1 MTRCRSEEGGVQTE
15 LVTAARDGDADAFAA
30 LARLSSDRLFAVALR
45 VTRDRH
51 RAEDAL
57 QQTLIAVWK
66 ELPRLRDPVRFDAW
80 TYRLVV
86 RFAVQEA
93 RGGRRPIREM
103 HVVPERDPSL
113 DDATGDVEQ
122 RDQLERGFERLTPEQ
137 RAVVVLHFYAGLGL
151 AEIAD
156 TIGVPLGTVGSR
168 LHYAKRALRAAL
180 EADDRDEVRT
190 A

>member
-1 MTRCRSEEGGVQTE
+1 MRRGNGVVQSD
-15 LVTAARDGDADAFAA
+15 LVAAAQKGDAEAFAA
-30 LARLSSDRLFAVALR
+30 LARLSADRLYAVAVR

-57 QQTLIAVWK
+57 QQALIAAWK
-66 ELPRLRDPVRFDAW
+66 ELPRLRDPERFEAW

-93 RGGRRPIREM
+93 RGGRQPSREIFAL
-103 HVVPERDPSL
+103 PEQEPSR
-113 DDATGDVEQ
+113 DDASADVAT
-122 RDQLERGFERLTPEQ
+122 RDQLERGFRRLTPEQ
-137 RAVVVLHFYAGLGL
+137 RAIIVLHFYAGLSL
-151 AEIAD
+151 AEVAD
-156 TIGVPLGTVGSR
+156 VIGVPLGTVGSR

-180 EADDRDEVRT
+180 EADDRVEERT

>member
-1 MTRCRSEEGGVQTE
+1 MVQTE
-15 LVTAARDGDADAFAA
+15 LVTAAQRGDAEAFAA
-30 LARLSSDRLFAVALR
+30 LARLSADRLYAIAVR

-57 QQTLIAVWK
+57 QQALIATWQ
-66 ELPRLRDPVRFDAW
+66 ELPRLRDPERFEAW

-93 RGGRRPIREM
+93 RGGRQPSRE
-103 HVVPERDPSL
+103 VYALPEHEPNPG
-113 DDATGDVEQ
+113 DATADVAT
-122 RDQLERGFERLTPEQ
+122 RDQLERGFRRLTPEQ
-137 RAVVVLHFYAGLGL
+137 RAVIVLHFHAGLSL

-156 TIGVPLGTVGSR
+156 VIGIPLGTVGSR

-180 EADDRDEVRT
+180 EADDRVEERT

>member
-1 MTRCRSEEGGVQTE
+1 MVQAE
-15 LVTAARDGDADAFAA
+15 LITAAQRGDAEAFAA
-30 LARLSSDRLFAVALR
+30 LARLSADRLFAVAVR
-45 VTRDRH
+45 VTRDRY

-57 QQTLIAVWK
+57 QQALIATWS
-66 ELPRLRDPVRFDAW
+66 ELPRLRDPERFEAW

-93 RGGRRPIREM
+93 RAARRPNREIF
-103 HVVPERDPSL
+103 VLAERERSRADTST
-113 DDATGDVEQ
+113 DVAT
-122 RDQLERGFERLTPEQ
+122 RDQLERGFRRLTPEQ
-137 RAVVVLHFYAGLGL
+137 RAVLVLHFYAGQSL

-156 TIGVPLGTVGSR
+156 VIGVPLGTVGSR

-180 EADDRDEVRT
+180 EADNRAEERT

>member
-1 MTRCRSEEGGVQTE
+1 VVQTE
-15 LVTAARDGDADAFAA
+15 LVTAAQRGDAEAFAA
-30 LARLSSDRLFAVALR
+30 LARLSADRLYAVAVR

-57 QQTLIAVWK
+57 QQALIATWQ
-66 ELPRLRDPVRFDAW
+66 ELPRLRDPERFEAW

-93 RGGRRPIREM
+93 RGGSQPGRE
-103 HVVPERDPSL
+103 VYALPEHQPTPG
-113 DDATGDVEQ
+113 DAAADVAT
-122 RDQLERGFERLTPEQ
+122 RDQLERGFRRLTPEQ
-137 RAVVVLHFYAGLGL
+137 RAVIVLHFHAGLSL

-156 TIGVPLGTVGSR
+156 VIGVPIGTVGSR

-180 EADDRDEVRT
+180 EADDRVEERT

>member
-1 MTRCRSEEGGVQTE
+1 VVQTE
-15 LVTAARDGDADAFAA
+15 LVTAAQRGDAEAFAA
-30 LARLSSDRLFAVALR
+30 LARLSADRLYAVAVR
-45 VTRDRH
+45 VTRDRQ

-57 QQTLIAVWK
+57 QQALIATWQ
-66 ELPRLRDPVRFDAW
+66 ELPRLRDPERFEAW

-93 RGGRRPIREM
+93 RGGSQPGRE
-103 HVVPERDPSL
+103 VYALPEHQPTPG
-113 DDATGDVEQ
+113 DAAADVAT
-122 RDQLERGFERLTPEQ
+122 RDQLERGFRRLTPEQ
-137 RAVVVLHFYAGLGL
+137 RAVIVLHFHAGLSL

-156 TIGVPLGTVGSR
+156 VIGVPIGTVGSR

-180 EADDRDEVRT
+180 EADDRVEERT

>member
-1 MTRCRSEEGGVQTE
+1 LLQVQTE
-15 LVTAARDGDADAFAA
+15 LVTAAQRGDADAFAA
-30 LARLSSDRLFAVALR
+30 LARLSADRLFAVAIR

-57 QQTLIAVWK
+57 QQTLIAAWK
-66 ELPRLRDPVRFDAW
+66 ELPRLRDPERFEAW
-80 TYRLVV
+80 TYRLVA

-93 RGGRRPIREM
+93 RGGRRPQREIYALPQ
-103 HVVPERDPSL
+103 HEPSQPDESAAIAL
-113 DDATGDVEQ
+113 

-137 RAVVVLHFYAGLGL
+137 RAVTVMHFYVGFSL

-156 TIGVPLGTVGSR
+156 TLGLPLGTVGSR

-180 EADDRDEVRT
+180 EADERRGDLT

>member
-1 MTRCRSEEGGVQTE
+1 MVQAE
-15 LVTAARDGDADAFAA
+15 LVAAAQRGDTEAFAA
-30 LARLSSDRLFAVALR
+30 LARLSADRLYAVAVR

-51 RAEDAL
+51 LAEDAL
-57 QQTLIAVWK
+57 QQALIAAWK
-66 ELPRLRDPVRFDAW
+66 ELPRLRDPERFEAW

-93 RGGRRPIREM
+93 RSGRQPSRD
-103 HVVPERDPSL
+103 VVALSEHEPSPG
-113 DDATGDVEQ
+113 DASVDVAT
-122 RDQLERGFERLTPEQ
+122 RDQLERGFRRLTPEQ
-137 RAVVVLHFYAGLGL
+137 RAVIVLHFYTGLSL

-156 TIGVPLGTVGSR
+156 VIGIPFGTVGSR

-180 EADDRDEVRT
+180 EADDRVEERT

>member
-1 MTRCRSEEGGVQTE
+1 MQTE
-15 LVTAARDGDADAFAA
+15 LVTAAQRGDADAFAA
-30 LARLSSDRLFAVALR
+30 LARLSADRLFAVAIR

-57 QQTLIAVWK
+57 QQTLIAAWK
-66 ELPRLRDPVRFDAW
+66 ELPRLRDPERFEAW

-93 RGGRRPIREM
+93 RGGRRPQREIYALPR
-103 HVVPERDPSL
+103 HQPSQP
-113 DDATGDVEQ
+113 DESSAIAR
-122 RDQLERGFERLTPEQ
+122 RDQLERGFARLTPEQ
-137 RAVVVLHFYAGLGL
+137 RAVTVMHFYVGLSL
-151 AEIAD
+151 AEISDAL
-156 TIGVPLGTVGSR
+156 GVPLGTVGSR

-180 EADDRDEVRT
+180 EADERGEEET

>member
-1 MTRCRSEEGGVQTE
+1 VVQTE
-15 LVTAARDGDADAFAA
+15 LITAAQRGDAEAFAA
-30 LARLSSDRLFAVALR
+30 LVRLSADRLFAVAVR
-45 VTRDRH
+45 VTRDRY

-57 QQTLIAVWK
+57 QQALIATWN
-66 ELPRLRDPVRFDAW
+66 ELPRLRDPERFEAW

-93 RGGRRPIREM
+93 RAARQPSREIF
-103 HVVPERDPSL
+103 VLSERERSPG
-113 DDATGDVEQ
+113 DASADVAT
-122 RDQLERGFERLTPEQ
+122 RDQLERGFRRLTPEQ
-137 RAVVVLHFYAGLGL
+137 RAVLVLHFYTGLSL

-156 TIGVPLGTVGSR
+156 VIGVPLGTVGSR

-180 EADDRDEVRT
+180 EADTRGEERT